1 MGFLVD
7 DMVPARL
14 VVEISLEPAMKA
26 VYKVEAF
33 IRDKDI
39 NSTAT
44 AKAVRAGLN
53 QDIQRAA
60 RRLRDTERLLFR
72 VPDLPHRPKR
82 QFLGAAAM
90 ATAAYAIY
98 DVRQLRGTLTDVA
111 DNQEIIAQRMD
122 TCIDDV
128 AHLAEAQAT
137 TTNVLRA
144 MDAEVTDLELMVQLT
159 TLERTAADYCYH
171 TAAAMDHILDQRL
184 TTGLVSE
191 EQLHVGFHKLKQKT
205 AYEM

>member
-1 MGFLVD
+1 M
-7 DMVPARL
+7 
-14 VVEISLEPAMKA
+14 
-26 VYKVEAF
+26 EAF

-90 ATAAYAIY
+90 ATAAYAVY
-98 DVRQLRGTLTDVA
+98 DVHQLRGTLTEVA
-111 DNQEIIAQRMD
+111 DNQEIITQWMD

-144 MDAEVTDLELMVQLT
+144 MDEEVTCLLYTSPSPRD
-159 TLERTAADYCYH
+159 
-171 TAAAMDHILDQRL
+171 
-184 TTGLVSE
+184 S
-191 EQLHVGFHKLKQKT
+191 
-205 AYEM
+205 